1 MFWEQV
7 YRYKTLLK
15 RHWWVP
21 FLTVSLAMAY
31 SARTIINRPIS
42 FESVGKMKVSPLVN
56 TKEAAI
62 VSEESTTFFGNQ
74 KEILESSVVRQRAQ
88 SRVQLENP
96 NVLGDA
102 DIVVL
107 QNRNTSIFTIVGT
120 GSDPKYTQLYVNALM
135 NEFVS
140 FKREERDET
149 VEDTAKQM
157 NSLLE
162 KTEKELKG
170 YEKDFYGFKEKNNM
184 TYWEEQSRSSA
195 QFLSQLK
202 TKKSTMTSELQLLEQ
217 MTAEQLAQRAKKMD
231 GSEASSSAPK
241 DFSTTL
247 EGQYLSARQQLIEQ
261 KSEQE
266 RLALVLKPR
275 HPKMIKVTEEVSKL
289 QRLITILEQQNK
301 EASQVQLSNLK
312 ADNELRVKSLRAELV
327 NLDASLKE
335 WEEKALEANRKDAE
349 YQRLTAQIQRTK
361 ESYDQLLKSV
371 QSLDIGKNVNQEL
384 IRVMQWASEP
394 KEISKGVIHHFLS
407 SLVIGF
413 ALGIGIILLINKIDD
428 RIGTSNELYDH
439 FKLPVLAQLPYLKL
453 LPGQSRMPLLAT
465 KDDRK
470 LLAEAYRNLRSSLL
484 FLPNRKQLKTLMV
497 TSSVPKEGKS
507 TVSCNLAITMALAE
521 TSVLLVDA
529 DLRMGLVASEFGL
542 DPLCGF
548 SDVLEG
554 GVSWE
559 SAVLPTQYPNLHV
572 LPSGNPMHTPGDFL
586 LGDQIDA
593 ILEEMKGRYGLIIFD
608 TAPILAAD
616 DTTSFAP
623 KMDGVVMVFRANYT
637 TARQGLFCLESL
649 KKRNISMVGMVLNG
663 FSEDVPDNYYY
674 KYRDYYAPKKG

>member
-1 MFWEQV
+1 MFWEQF

-31 SARTIINRPIS
+31 SARTMMNRPVS

-96 NVLGDA
+96 TVLGSA

-107 QNRNTSIFTIVGT
+107 QNRNTSIFTIVGN

-135 NEFVS
+135 NEFIS

-170 YEKDFYGFKEKNNM
+170 YEKDFYAFKEKNNM

-202 TKKSTMTSELQLLEQ
+202 TKKSTLNSELQLLEQ
-217 MTAEQLAQRAKKMD
+217 MTAEQLAQRVKKVD
-231 GSEASSSAPK
+231 GSDNSNSSSPR
-241 DFSTTL
+241 DFASTL
-247 EGQYLSARQQLIEQ
+247 EGQYLSARQQLIQQKAEQ
-261 KSEQE
+261 D

-275 HPKMIKVTEEVSKL
+275 HPKMMKITEEVAKL
-289 QRLITILEQQNK
+289 ERLIAILEQQNK

-312 ADNELRVKSLRAELV
+312 ADNELRVKSLKVELV

-394 KEISKGVIHHFLS
+394 MEISKGVVRHFVN
-407 SLVIGF
+407 SLVMGL
-413 ALGIGIILLINKIDD
+413 ALGIILLINKIDD

-439 FKLPVLAQLPYLKL
+439 FKLPVLAQLPQLRL
-453 LPGQSRMPLLAT
+453 LPGQLRMPLLGI

-484 FLPNRKQLKTLMV
+484 FLPNRKKLKTLMI

-507 TVSCNLAITMALAE
+507 TVSSNLAITMALAE
-521 TSVLLVDA
+521 TKVLLVDA
-529 DLRMGLVASEFGL
+529 DLRMGLIAPDFGL

-554 GVSWE
+554 GAAWE
-559 SAVLPTQYPNLHV
+559 GAVLPTQYPNLHV
-572 LPSGNPMHTPGDFL
+572 LPAGNPMHTPGDFL
-586 LGDQIDA
+586 LGDQMDA
-593 ILEEMKGRYGLIIFD
+593 ILEEMRAKYDLVIFD

-637 TARQGLFCLESL
+637 TARQGLFCVESL
-649 KKRNISMVGMVLNG
+649 KKRNISLLGMVLNG
-663 FSEDVPDNYYY
+663 FAEDVPDNYYY
-674 KYRDYYAPKKG
+674 KYRDYYAPKKT